1 MTLFLTGI
9 TSDKTVD
16 FEKEGMAGVIE
27 PVGQTSLILVGEE
40 GEDVAKIAENLMTII
55 KPMS

>member
-1 MTLFLTGI
+1 MFLTGI
-9 TSDKTVD
+9 ASDKTVD
-16 FEKEGMAGVIE
+16 FEKEGMAGVVE